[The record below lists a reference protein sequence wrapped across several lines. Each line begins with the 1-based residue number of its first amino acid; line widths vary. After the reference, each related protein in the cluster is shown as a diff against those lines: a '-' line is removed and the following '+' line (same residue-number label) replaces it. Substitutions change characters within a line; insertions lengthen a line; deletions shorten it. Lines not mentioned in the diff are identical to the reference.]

1 MPTRVVFATGNQNKV
16 REVNEIL
23 GHDKFEVVSLKDMG
37 ITDDAEENGKTF
49 EDNAYIKAKSVWDKV
64 GGYVLADDSGLEI
77 DALPDILGVE
87 SARFMGH
94 DTSYDI
100 KNRAILEKM
109 ENVPSEKRDA
119 RFVCAACVIRP
130 DGSTDTVRG
139 TMEGYIGDHIE
150 GERGFGYDPIFF
162 LREYGCSSASL
173 TDEGKNAISHRGKA
187 MRKIKE
193 II

>member
-1 MPTRVVFATGNQNKV
+1 MTRIVFATGNENKV

-23 GHDKFEVVSLKDMG
+23 GNDVFEVVSMKQLG
-37 ITDDAEENGKTF
+37 IEDDAEENGVTF
-49 EDNAYIKAKSVWDKV
+49 EENALIKAKSVWEKV
-64 GGYVLADDSGLEI
+64 GGYVLADDSGLVI

-100 KNRAILEKM
+100 KNRAILDKM
-109 ENVPSEKRDA
+109 KDVPDDKRSA
-119 RFVCAACVIRP
+119 RFVCAAAIVRP
-130 DGSTDTVRG
+130 DGSSDTVRG

-173 TDEGKNAISHRGKA
+173 SAEGKNAISHRGKA
-187 MRKIKE
+187 MRKLKE
-193 II
+193 MI

>member
-1 MPTRVVFATGNQNKV
+1 MTRIVFATGNENKV

-23 GHDKFEVVSLKDMG
+23 GNDVFEVVSMKQLG
-37 ITDDAEENGKTF
+37 IEDDAEENGVTF
-49 EDNAYIKAKSVWDKV
+49 EENALIKAKSVWDKV
-64 GGYVLADDSGLEI
+64 GGYVLADDSGLVI

-100 KNRAILEKM
+100 KNRAILDKM
-109 ENVPSEKRDA
+109 KDVPDDKRSA
-119 RFVCAACVIRP
+119 RFVCAAAIVRP
-130 DGSTDTVRG
+130 DGSSDTVRG

-173 TDEGKNAISHRGKA
+173 SAEGKNAISHRGKA

-193 II
+193 MI

>member
-1 MPTRVVFATGNQNKV
+1 VTKIVFATGNENKV

-23 GHDKFEVVSLKDMG
+23 GHDKYEVVSLKMLG

-49 EDNAYIKAKSVWDKV
+49 EENALIKAKSVWNKV

-100 KNRAILEKM
+100 KNQAILDKM
-109 ENVPSEKRDA
+109 KDIPREERSA
-119 RFVCAACVIRP
+119 RFVCAAALIRP
-130 DGSTDTVRG
+130 DGSSDTVRG

-162 LREYGCSSASL
+162 LEEYGCSSAAL

-193 II
+193 MI

>member
-1 MPTRVVFATGNQNKV
+1 MTRIVFATGNENKV

-23 GHDKFEVVSLKDMG
+23 GNDVFEVVSMKQLG
-37 ITDDAEENGKTF
+37 IDDDAEENGVTF
-49 EDNAYIKAKSVWDKV
+49 EENALIKAKSVWDKV
-64 GGYVLADDSGLEI
+64 GGYVLADDSGLVI

-100 KNRAILEKM
+100 KNRAILDKM
-109 ENVPSEKRDA
+109 KDVPDDKRSA
-119 RFVCAACVIRP
+119 RFVCAAAIVRP
-130 DGSTDTVRG
+130 DGSSDTVRG

-162 LREYGCSSASL
+162 LREYGCSSAALSA
-173 TDEGKNAISHRGKA
+173 EGKNAISHRGKA
-187 MRKIKE
+187 MRKLKE
-193 II
+193 MI

>member
-1 MPTRVVFATGNQNKV
+1 MTRIVFATGNENKV

-23 GHDKFEVVSLKDMG
+23 GNDVFEVVSMKQLG
-37 ITDDAEENGKTF
+37 IEDDAEENGVTF
-49 EDNAYIKAKSVWDKV
+49 EENALIKAKSVWDKV
-64 GGYVLADDSGLEI
+64 GGYVLADDSGLVI

-100 KNRAILEKM
+100 KNRAILDKM
-109 ENVPSEKRDA
+109 KDVPDDKRSA
-119 RFVCAACVIRP
+119 RFVCAAAIVRP
-130 DGSTDTVRG
+130 DGSSDTVRG

-173 TDEGKNAISHRGKA
+173 SAEGKNAISHRGKA
-187 MRKIKE
+187 MRKLKE
-193 II
+193 MI